1 MFHKPLALQN
11 FSIHVC
17 DDHPLITSGL
27 EQLFLESDFITDFSS
42 SYTREGLFSFLK
54 NNRVDLLLLD
64 ISLKGHNSMDD
75 LPFILLTYPAIK
87 VVLISTYDLMD
98 IQLKA
103 REAGAHGF
111 ISKSS
116 NNNQLIDICK
126 RVMEGVDFWNF
137 DALTSFNLVQ
147 TKGLDI
153 DLTVREVE
161 IVKLLLRGYTN
172 QKIANQLNISIHT
185 VQTHRKN
192 IKSKLQLEGASDL
205 IAFANRFKLV

>member
-1 MFHKPLALQN
+1 LQD
-11 FSIHVC
+11 FSIHIC

-27 EQLFLESDFITDFSS
+27 EQVFALNSFITNFSS
-42 SYTREGLFSFLK
+42 SYSRDGLFTFLRK
-54 NNRVDLLLLD
+54 NKVDLLLLD
-64 ISLKGHNSMDD
+64 VSLKGHNSIEDI
-75 LPFILLTYPAIK
+75 PILLDTYPALK

-98 IQLKA
+98 VQLKA

-116 NNNQLIDICK
+116 DNVQLLDVCK
-126 RVMEGVDFWNF
+126 RVMKGEDFWNF
-137 DALTSFNLVQ
+137 DSFTSYNLVN
-147 TKGLDI
+147 TPAIGN

-161 IVKLLLRGYTN
+161 IVKLLLRGNTN

>member
-1 MFHKPLALQN
+1 MQD
-11 FSIHVC
+11 FSIHIC

-27 EQLFLESDFITDFSS
+27 EQVFALNSFITNFSS
-42 SYTREGLFSFLK
+42 SYSRDGLFTFLRK
-54 NNRVDLLLLD
+54 NKVDLLLLD
-64 ISLKGHNSMDD
+64 VSLKGHNSIEDI
-75 LPFILLTYPAIK
+75 PILLDTYPALK

-98 IQLKA
+98 VQLKA

-116 NNNQLIDICK
+116 DNVKLLDVCK
-126 RVMEGVDFWNF
+126 RVMKGEDFWNF
-137 DALTSFNLVQ
+137 DSFTSYNLVN
-147 TKGLDI
+147 TPAIGN

-161 IVKLLLRGYTN
+161 IVKLLLRGNTN

>member
-1 MFHKPLALQN
+1 MQD
-11 FSIHVC
+11 FSIHIC

-27 EQLFLESDFITDFSS
+27 EQVFAQNSFITNFSS
-42 SYTREGLFSFLK
+42 SFSMEGLFTFLRK
-54 NNRVDLLLLD
+54 NKVDLLLLD
-64 ISLKGHNSMDD
+64 VSLKGHNSIEDI
-75 LPFILLTYPAIK
+75 PILLDTYPALK

-98 IQLKA
+98 VQLKA

-116 NNNQLIDICK
+116 DNVQLLDVCK
-126 RVMEGVDFWNF
+126 RVMKGEDFWTF
-137 DALTSFNLVQ
+137 DSFTSYNLVNIPAI
-147 TKGLDI
+147 GN

-161 IVKLLLRGYTN
+161 IVKLLLRGNTN

>member
-1 MFHKPLALQN
+1 LQD
-11 FSIHVC
+11 FSIHIC

-27 EQLFLESDFITDFSS
+27 EQVFALNSFITNFSS
-42 SYTREGLFSFLK
+42 SYSRDGLFTFLRK
-54 NNRVDLLLLD
+54 NKVDLLLLD
-64 ISLKGHNSMDD
+64 VSLKGHNSIEDI
-75 LPFILLTYPAIK
+75 PILLDTYPALK

-98 IQLKA
+98 VQLKA

-116 NNNQLIDICK
+116 DNVQLLDVCK
-126 RVMEGVDFWNF
+126 RVMKGEDFWTF
-137 DALTSFNLVQ
+137 DSFTSYNLVN
-147 TKGLDI
+147 TPAIGN

-161 IVKLLLRGYTN
+161 IVKLLLRGNTN

>member
-1 MFHKPLALQN
+1 MQD
-11 FSIHVC
+11 FSIHIC

-27 EQLFLESDFITDFSS
+27 EQVFALNSFITNFSS
-42 SYTREGLFSFLK
+42 SYSRDGLFTFLRK
-54 NNRVDLLLLD
+54 NKVDLLLLD
-64 ISLKGHNSMDD
+64 VSLKGHNSIEDI
-75 LPFILLTYPAIK
+75 PILLDTYPALK

-98 IQLKA
+98 VQLKA

-116 NNNQLIDICK
+116 DNVQLLDVCK
-126 RVMEGVDFWNF
+126 RVMKGEDFWTF
-137 DALTSFNLVQ
+137 DSFTSYNLVN
-147 TKGLDI
+147 TPAIGN

-161 IVKLLLRGYTN
+161 IVKLLLRGNTN

>member
-1 MFHKPLALQN
+1 MQD
-11 FSIHVC
+11 FSIHIC

-27 EQLFLESDFITDFSS
+27 EQVFAQNSFITNYSS
-42 SYTREGLFSFLK
+42 SFSREGLFTFLRK
-54 NNRVDLLLLD
+54 NKIDLLLLD
-64 ISLKGHNSMDD
+64 VSLKGHNSIEDI
-75 LPFILLTYPAIK
+75 PILLDTYPALK

-98 IQLKA
+98 VQLKA

-116 NNNQLIDICK
+116 DNVQLLDVCK
-126 RVMEGVDFWNF
+126 RVMKGEDFWTF
-137 DALTSFNLVQ
+137 DSFTSYNLVN
-147 TKGLDI
+147 TPAIGN

-161 IVKLLLRGYTN
+161 IVKLLLRGNTN

>member
-1 MFHKPLALQN
+1 MQD
-11 FSIHVC
+11 FSIHIC

-27 EQLFLESDFITDFSS
+27 EQVFALNSFITNFSS
-42 SYTREGLFSFLK
+42 SYSRDGLFTFLRK
-54 NNRVDLLLLD
+54 NKVDLLLLD
-64 ISLKGHNSMDD
+64 VSLKGHNSIEDI
-75 LPFILLTYPAIK
+75 PILLDTYPALK

-98 IQLKA
+98 VQLRA

-116 NNNQLIDICK
+116 DNVQLLDVCK
-126 RVMEGVDFWNF
+126 RVMKGEDFWTF
-137 DALTSFNLVQ
+137 DSFTSYNLVN
-147 TKGLDI
+147 TPAIGN

-161 IVKLLLRGYTN
+161 IVKLLLRGNTN

>member
-1 MFHKPLALQN
+1 MQD
-11 FSIHVC
+11 FSIHIC

-27 EQLFLESDFITDFSS
+27 EQVFALNSFITNFSS
-42 SYTREGLFSFLK
+42 SYSRDGLFTFLRK
-54 NNRVDLLLLD
+54 NKVDLLLLD
-64 ISLKGHNSMDD
+64 VSLKGHNSIEDI
-75 LPFILLTYPAIK
+75 PILLDTYPALK

-98 IQLKA
+98 VQLKA

-116 NNNQLIDICK
+116 DNVQLLDVCK
-126 RVMEGVDFWNF
+126 RVMKGEDFWNF
-137 DALTSFNLVQ
+137 DSFTSYNLVN
-147 TKGLDI
+147 TPAIGN

-161 IVKLLLRGYTN
+161 IVKLLLRGNTN

>member
-1 MFHKPLALQN
+1 MQN
-11 FSIHVC
+11 FSIHIC
-17 DDHPLITSGL
+17 DDHPLIASGL
-27 EQLFLESDFITDFSS
+27 EQVFAQSSLVTNFSS
-42 SYTREGLFSFLK
+42 SFSREGLFTYLSTNK
-54 NNRVDLLLLD
+54 VDLLLLD
-64 ISLKGHNSMDD
+64 ISLKGYNSIEDI
-75 LPFILLTYPAIK
+75 PGLLDIYPVLKI
-87 VVLISTYDLMD
+87 VLISTYDLMD

-111 ISKSS
+111 ISKSTD
-116 NNNQLIDICK
+116 NIQLLDVCT
-126 RVMEGVDFWNF
+126 RVMKGQDFWNF
-137 DALTSFNLVQ
+137 DSFTSYNLVN
-147 TKGLDI
+147 TPEIGN

-161 IVKLLLRGYTN
+161 IVKLLLRGNTN

>member
-1 MFHKPLALQN
+1 MQD
-11 FSIHVC
+11 FSIHIC

-27 EQLFLESDFITDFSS
+27 EQVFAQNSFITNFSS
-42 SYTREGLFSFLK
+42 SFSMEGLFTFLRK
-54 NNRVDLLLLD
+54 NKIDLLLLD
-64 ISLKGHNSMDD
+64 VSLKGHNSIEDI
-75 LPFILLTYPAIK
+75 PILLDTYPALK

-98 IQLKA
+98 VQLKA

-116 NNNQLIDICK
+116 DNVQLLDVCK
-126 RVMEGVDFWNF
+126 RVMKGEDFWTF
-137 DALTSFNLVQ
+137 DSFTSYNLVN
-147 TKGLDI
+147 TPAIGN

-161 IVKLLLRGYTN
+161 IVKLLLRGNTN